1 MKRFNRICVFLLI
14 LGLVGCS
21 GQTSSSLP
29 SVELPGASQFSEGE
43 IIYDSTS
50 PAENTDNRVSTEG
63 SADVTEP
70 SEDSASTSA
79 STEPSVSESDTAEA
93 TTEPQPTSGS
103 TDSTQNT
110 QPPTESTQM
119 PTYETVPPSEDGSVE
134 LREGK
139 LSFSSCG
146 RYTGAFVEDGSDRP
160 VENVAAILVSNLTA
174 EYLTYASLQF
184 EINGEAATFVVTGL
198 PAGESAWVLEYNALQ
213 IDSGAS
219 FVALD
224 SAMQFIPTEDLDELE
239 VTFREGLLS
248 AKNLTDQTYIDGYVY
263 YKRLHTDGNYLGG
276 ITYRSSIGDLAPGDT
291 IEVTAGHAGEELCRV
306 VRMTQNTEE

>member
-1 MKRFNRICVFLLI
+1 MKRFNRIWILLLI
-14 LGLVGCS
+14 LSLAGCS
-21 GQTSSSLP
+21 GGMESPSVDLPHVSLP
-29 SVELPGASQFSEGE
+29 SEGE
-43 IIYDSTS
+43 IILDSS
-50 PAENTDNRVSTEG
+50 VSTEH
-63 SADVTEP
+63 SAPTEESAVNTEP
-70 SEDSASTSA
+70 TGTTSA
-79 STEPSVSESDTAEA
+79 NDPSTEPL
-93 TTEPQPTSGS
+93 TTEGATEVPPT
-103 TDSTQNT
+103 TELQDSTAPDHSDEA
-110 QPPTESTQM
+110 PPEVSTQM

-146 RYTGAFVEDGSDRP
+146 RYSGAFVEDGSDRP
-160 VENVAAILVSNLTA
+160 VENVAAILVTNLTA

-224 SAMQFIPTEDLDELE
+224 SAMQFIPTESWDELE
-239 VTFREGLLS
+239 VTFRDGILS
-248 AKNLTDQTYIDGYVY
+248 AKNLTDLTYSDGYVY

-276 ITYRSSIGDLAPGDT
+276 ITYRSSLGDLAPGDT
-291 IEVTAGHAGEELCRV
+291 IEVTAGHAGEDRCRV
-306 VRMTQNTEE
+306 VRITQNTEE

>member
-1 MKRFNRICVFLLI
+1 MKRFNQIWVFLLI
-14 LGLVGCS
+14 LCLVGCS
-21 GQTSSSLP
+21 GGAEAPLP
-29 SVELPGASQFSEGE
+29 SVDLPSESLPSEGE
-43 IIYDSTS
+43 IIFDSS
-50 PAENTDNRVSTEG
+50 VSTEHSVPTEE
-63 SADVTEP
+63 SAVNTDPTGTSSASDSEP
-70 SEDSASTSA
+70 S
-79 STEPSVSESDTAEA
+79 
-93 TTEPQPTSGS
+93 TTEGATEEPPT
-103 TDSTQNT
+103 TELQDSTAPSHSDEA
-110 QPPTESTQM
+110 PPEVSTQM

-146 RYTGAFVEDGSDRP
+146 RYSGAFVEDGSDRP
-160 VENVAAILVSNLTA
+160 VENVAAILVTNLTGD
-174 EYLTYASLQF
+174 YLTYAALKF
-184 EINGEAATFVVTGL
+184 EIDGEAATFVVTGL

-224 SAMQFIPTEDLDELE
+224 SAMQFIPTESWDELE
-239 VTFREGLLS
+239 VTFREGILS

-276 ITYRSSIGDLAPGDT
+276 ITYRSSLGDLAPGDT

-306 VRMTQNTEE
+306 VRITQNTEE

>member
-1 MKRFNRICVFLLI
+1 MKRFNQIWVFLLI
-14 LGLVGCS
+14 LCLVGCS
-21 GQTSSSLP
+21 GGAEAPLP
-29 SVELPGASQFSEGE
+29 SVDLPSELLPSEGE
-43 IIYDSTS
+43 IIFDSS
-50 PAENTDNRVSTEG
+50 VSTEHSVPTEE
-63 SADVTEP
+63 SAVNTDPTGTSSASDSEP
-70 SEDSASTSA
+70 S
-79 STEPSVSESDTAEA
+79 
-93 TTEPQPTSGS
+93 TTEGATEEPPT
-103 TDSTQNT
+103 TELQDSTAPSHSDEA
-110 QPPTESTQM
+110 PPEVSTQM

-146 RYTGAFVEDGSDRP
+146 RYSGAFVEDGSDRP
-160 VENVAAILVSNLTA
+160 VENVAAILVTNLTGD
-174 EYLTYASLQF
+174 YLTYAALQF

-224 SAMQFIPTEDLDELE
+224 SAMQFIPTESWDELE

-276 ITYRSSIGDLAPGDT
+276 ITYRSSLGDLAPGDT

-306 VRMTQNTEE
+306 VRITQNTEE

>member
-1 MKRFNRICVFLLI
+1 MKRFNQIWVFLLI
-14 LGLVGCS
+14 LCLVGCS
-21 GQTSSSLP
+21 GGAEAPLPSADLPAESLP
-29 SVELPGASQFSEGE
+29 SEGE
-43 IIYDSTS
+43 IIFDSS
-50 PAENTDNRVSTEG
+50 VSTEHSVPTEE
-63 SADVTEP
+63 SAVNTDPTGTSSASDSEP
-70 SEDSASTSA
+70 STTVGA
-79 STEPSVSESDTAEA
+79 TEEPP
-93 TTEPQPTSGS
+93 TTELQ
-103 TDSTQNT
+103 DSTAPSHSDEA
-110 QPPTESTQM
+110 PPEVSTQM

-146 RYTGAFVEDGSDRP
+146 RYSGAFVEDGSDRP
-160 VENVAAILVSNLTA
+160 VENVAAILVTNLTGD
-174 EYLTYASLQF
+174 YLTYAALQF

-213 IDSGAS
+213 IDSGAN
-219 FVALD
+219 FVALE
-224 SAMQFIPTEDLDELE
+224 SAMQFIPTESWDELE

-276 ITYRSSIGDLAPGDT
+276 ITYRSSLGDLAPGDT

-306 VRMTQNTEE
+306 VRITQNTEE